1 MFKIKD
7 IFYINQEHQITDE
20 EIYRTTGNIPIYT
33 AGNIIKGYGNNTLVD
48 INELPC
54 LTYQTKGFS
63 GIITV
68 QSEPFDANNT
78 AALIL
83 KKEFK
88 EQVSLDYVA
97 MILKN
102 ILVEYTTADSGVSYL
117 NKEIV
122 QDIEIPFKLTEDN
135 KFDLEYQLKFVE
147 LNKKIVNYKK
157 KFENILKK
165 INEIIEYELEI
176 PKYKVYRMDEITN
189 LNKGSNRISEE
200 MIYKNYCISGYPV
213 YSSATQKDGLM
224 GRVTDECYN
233 NIDKKGN
240 RGELTW
246 TTNGYAGKV
255 FIRDTDFLYSEKCG
269 RIVVKEKYK
278 NSIDNKYLMI
288 YLNQITYKYKTAES
302 NNGKLDII
310 HMSNIPIKV
319 PVDENDNIDLDT
331 QRKIVSLYARI
342 ESQKEKI
349 NKILKKINLIIE

>member
-7 IFYINQEHQITDE
+7 IFYINQGHQITDE
-20 EIYRTTGNIPIYT
+20 EIYRTTGKIPIYT
-33 AGNIIKGYGNNTLVD
+33 AGNTIKGYGNNTLVD

-63 GIITV
+63 GTVTV
-68 QSEPFDANNT
+68 QNEPFDANNT

-88 EQVSLDYVA
+88 EQISLDYVA

-102 ILVEYTTADSGVSYL
+102 VLIEYTTADSGVSYL
-117 NKEIV
+117 NKDIV
-122 QDIEIPFKLTEDN
+122 QDIEIPFRLTNDD

-147 LNKKIVNYKK
+147 LNKKISNYKE
-157 KFENILKK
+157 KFESILKK
-165 INEIIEYELEI
+165 IDKILEYELEI
-176 PKYKVYRMDEITN
+176 SKYKIFRMDEITN
-189 LNKGSNRISEE
+189 LNKGSNKISED
-200 MIYKNYCISGYPV
+200 MIYKNYSINGYPV
-213 YSSATQKDGLM
+213 YSSATQRDGLM
-224 GRVTDECYN
+224 GKVTEDCYN
-233 NIDKKGN
+233 NIDKKGK

-255 FIRDTDFLYSEKCG
+255 FIRDSNFLYSEKCG

-278 NSIDNKYLMI
+278 NRIDNKYLMI

-310 HMSNIPIKV
+310 HMSNIPVKV
-319 PVDENDNIDLDT
+319 PIDENGNIDLDM
-331 QRKIVSLYARI
+331 QKKIVSIYDRI
-342 ESQKEKI
+342 EKKKEETK
-349 NKILKKINLIIE
+349 KILKKINLVLE